1 MGTARGLAFLHEE
14 LVPHIVHRD
23 IKASNILLDTDFN
36 PKIGDFGL
44 AKLFPDDITH
54 ISTRIAG
61 TTGYLAPEYAIGGRS
76 SSRTIWG
83 DSYKLLLEWLTQMG
97 EFPEEEVI
105 RYMKEKEITLDDAA
119 AAAAAPDA
127 TTKDGEK
134 ATAAPVITPEFR
146 LANHLLLS
154 KESGGYKNV
163 AFSPLCIKLLLSIV
177 AAGSNGP
184 VCDELLSFLRSESIN
199 DLNSVAT
206 QLLFSVFVDRS
217 SSGGPHLSYAN
228 GVWVDKTLSLKPSFS
243 QVLENTYKSTFAS
256 LDFTNTDE
264 VAKEINSWV
273 ERETKGVIKNLIDPD
288 SIQLTDLIM
297 ANTLYFKGLW
307 WDSNTFRQK
316 DTRDGDFHLLDGS
329 CSVKVPFMDGS
340 HRRYAIAHHY
350 QDFKVLSLDYKV
362 ASSEN
367 VPRRRYTMHI
377 FLPDEINGL
386 PALVEKV
393 FSDSVSLE
401 SMLPFSNVDLGKLKI
416 PRFKLSFKVEASPM
430 LKEMGL
436 VLPFMK
442 EALITEIVEERAVSI
457 SEIIQ
462 KCIIEVNEEGTK
474 AAAATTMHPPAG
486 CAAPRKNK
494 PPPFDFIADHP
505 FLFLIREQYTETV
518 LFVGQVLNPLDG

>member
-1 MGTARGLAFLHEE
+1 MSQVVDMLSKKTKLNEKQLTALGFFQDSGE
-14 LVPHIVHRD
+14 
-23 IKASNILLDTDFN
+23 
-36 PKIGDFGL
+36 
-44 AKLFPDDITH
+44 
-54 ISTRIAG
+54 
-61 TTGYLAPEYAIGGRS
+61 S
-76 SSRTIWG
+76 SVSQNH
-83 DSYKLLLEWLTQMG
+83 D
-97 EFPEEEVI
+97 
-105 RYMKEKEITLDDAA
+105 KEKEITLDDAA

-393 FSDSVSLE
+393 
-401 SMLPFSNVDLGKLKI
+401 
-416 PRFKLSFKVEASPM
+416 RRQYSFE
-430 LKEMGL
+430 
-436 VLPFMK
+436 
-442 EALITEIVEERAVSI
+442 
-457 SEIIQ
+457 
-462 KCIIEVNEEGTK
+462 
-474 AAAATTMHPPAG
+474 
-486 CAAPRKNK
+486 
-494 PPPFDFIADHP
+494 
-505 FLFLIREQYTETV
+505 
-518 LFVGQVLNPLDG
+518 